1 MSKDIK
7 DTKTNE
13 ISNKKIE
20 KALWIIILGVAV
32 VLFIFLK
39 LTARDGEKVSVRV
52 DGKEIARYELS
63 EDREVVIDGYNGGVN
78 TLIIKDKKAYIKDA
92 DCPDKLCEHQ
102 GKIHMVGQSLVCLP
116 HRVVVEIVDD

>member
-1 MSKDIK
+1 MNENKDK
-7 DTKTNE
+7 
-13 ISNKKIE
+13 NKKIE
-20 KALWIIILGVAV
+20 KIVWISIFAV
-32 VLFIFLK
+32 VIVLLIFLK
-39 LTARDGEKVSVRV
+39 LTSKDGEKVSVRV

-102 GKIHMVGQSLVCLP
+102 GKIHLVGQSLVCLP

>member
-1 MSKDIK
+1 MNENKDK
-7 DTKTNE
+7 
-13 ISNKKIE
+13 NKKIE
-20 KALWIIILGVAV
+20 KIVWISIFAV
-32 VLFIFLK
+32 VIVLFIFLK
-39 LTARDGEKVSVRV
+39 LTSKDGKKVSVRV

-78 TLIIKDKKAYIKDA
+78 TLIIEDKKAYIKDA

-102 GKIHMVGQSLVCLP
+102 GKIHLVGQSLVCLP

>member
-1 MSKDIK
+1 MNEFKDMNENK
-7 DTKTNE
+7 DK
-13 ISNKKIE
+13 NKKIE
-20 KALWIIILGVAV
+20 KIVWISIFAV
-32 VLFIFLK
+32 VIVLLIFLK
-39 LTARDGEKVSVRV
+39 LTSKDGEKVSVRV

-102 GKIHMVGQSLVCLP
+102 GKIHLVGQSLVCLP

>member
-1 MSKDIK
+1 MSKK
-7 DTKTNE
+7 ETNKFL
-13 ISNKKIE
+13 NNKIE
-20 KALWIIILGVAV
+20 KVLWIIILGVAV
-32 VLFIFLK
+32 ALFIFLK
-39 LTARDGEKVSVRV
+39 LTSRDGEKVSVRV

-102 GKIHMVGQSLVCLP
+102 GKIHLVGQSLVCLP